1 MSDVMVRVV
10 SFPRVAVE
18 MPIPASIFVR
28 SMEENRIVVRVAAQ
42 QVEPTY
48 EDYTGSYDITP
59 LITAQRLPTANKHMT
74 SDVLVRMIPT
84 SEVQNSAGGVTFTI
98 GG

>member
-1 MSDVMVRVV
+1 MAMFRVRFREDGFFRARFQEPEAFEARFLPSIQV
-10 SFPRVAVE
+10 SGG
-18 MPIPASIFVR
+18 
-28 SMEENRIVVRVAAQ
+28 
-42 QVEPTY
+42 EPTY

-59 LITAQRLPTANKHMT
+59 LITTQRLPTENKHMT
-74 SDVLVRMIPT
+74 SDVVVRMIPT